1 MRLQMLKEHFETIMR
16 RFDAQD
22 ELLKTLADAPRGIAR
37 AERKPFWETYMP
49 SFRSTRDDVSS
60 SREDVTRRLELPE
73 IELIEPPEPCEPV
86 LSKAPARKGSQD
98 TSGAQYNMYQAQSAH
113 RKAMDQQDR
122 SSRAHG
128 EVMTENMGMYSE
140 LHNSLE
146 HKVKTSQRLVEKLQ
160 HRAHSV
166 ENSLQHTRQTLA
178 KLEEALIAKEAP
190 LTLCTWRMEQR
201 ERRPLREQVRDTAE
215 VCLEVEKATLVDAQ
229 RKLKD
234 FIKKTKAT
242 IHALETKLEELR
254 HDIQVKTQALSV
266 DELCLRTTSRSL
278 ETVSDRSTFMRPSGS
293 PSYASRPASQA
304 RRRTQGAQAA
314 RHEVSVH
321 ESARN
326 EVLRQQEALRLNQS
340 AVHREQAAK
349 ELRDEAVKLIQRTQR
364 SAEEAMQKSQ
374 KSMKERVN
382 ENQHVRRRLEQELRE
397 TCNQINMTKSTIHD
411 TKTQIKSLEEPME
424 LTSTC
429 ASWRKQR
436 AAREHIQDPVTTT
449 LQEHQMTLL
458 RCHEDLRQHHQNEKS
473 VLQDLQEKKEQLKED
488 LREKTCALH
497 IDLNCLTHE
506 ATCLNGKP
514 SPAISRQQLPK
525 AMKVDPT
532 FVPNPGHA
540 MIMQLPLTA
549 RISLM
554 GWIWTKEHKCR
565 GHSNEDQQMKNEAL
579 SAHATHVR
587 NMFHK
592 KDAVNVEMLG
602 RVPWRQRFRRMVEHP
617 LFDVFFAIV
626 VIVNAVFVG
635 IDVDSSIPDPTA
647 RPPSLEYAQYTF
659 AALFTME
666 LIFRFCAAGFYQQM
680 CSEDWMWT
688 LLDITVVASSLGEI
702 GVRLF
707 YAMQEQDEG
716 ANSFSGISSLKAF
729 RIIRLTRILKTAQL
743 VRIFRFVMALRTL
756 VQSVLHTLKALIWAM
771 MLLLL
776 IVYVFA
782 VLFAQTVNDHKV
794 DFDMSTERLR
804 DASIRYFGSLPYT
817 MLTLFMSIAG
827 GVSWEEPIFVLI
839 EISTWW
845 TGLYIFYI
853 AFTYFAVL
861 NVVTAVFCQSAIES
875 ASNDHATVVQ
885 NMLDNKES
893 HLQKLRELFS
903 KLGDESTGAITFGVF
918 EEKIRAPAVRDYFET
933 LGLDVWDPW
942 SFFKLLD
949 TDGGGSVEIEE
960 FFMGCL
966 RFSGQARAMDV
977 GKIIQDQ
984 SWILRNQGRRL
995 EFDAWNSGRPNPRIR
1010 RLWVA
1015 KPGFLRAFCK
1025 ICKLFNAPI
1034 TYGPCSSTFI
1044 TR

>member
-1 MRLQMLKEHFETIMR
+1 
-16 RFDAQD
+16 
-22 ELLKTLADAPRGIAR
+22 
-37 AERKPFWETYMP
+37 
-49 SFRSTRDDVSS
+49 
-60 SREDVTRRLELPE
+60 
-73 IELIEPPEPCEPV
+73 
-86 LSKAPARKGSQD
+86 
-98 TSGAQYNMYQAQSAH
+98 
-113 RKAMDQQDR
+113 
-122 SSRAHG
+122 
-128 EVMTENMGMYSE
+128 
-140 LHNSLE
+140 
-146 HKVKTSQRLVEKLQ
+146 
-160 HRAHSV
+160 
-166 ENSLQHTRQTLA
+166 
-178 KLEEALIAKEAP
+178 
-190 LTLCTWRMEQR
+190 
-201 ERRPLREQVRDTAE
+201 
-215 VCLEVEKATLVDAQ
+215 
-229 RKLKD
+229 
-234 FIKKTKAT
+234 
-242 IHALETKLEELR
+242 
-254 HDIQVKTQALSV
+254 
-266 DELCLRTTSRSL
+266 
-278 ETVSDRSTFMRPSGS
+278 
-293 PSYASRPASQA
+293 
-304 RRRTQGAQAA
+304 
-314 RHEVSVH
+314 
-321 ESARN
+321 
-326 EVLRQQEALRLNQS
+326 
-340 AVHREQAAK
+340 
-349 ELRDEAVKLIQRTQR
+349 
-364 SAEEAMQKSQ
+364 
-374 KSMKERVN
+374 
-382 ENQHVRRRLEQELRE
+382 
-397 TCNQINMTKSTIHD
+397 
-411 TKTQIKSLEEPME
+411 
-424 LTSTC
+424 
-429 ASWRKQR
+429 
-436 AAREHIQDPVTTT
+436 
-449 LQEHQMTLL
+449 
-458 RCHEDLRQHHQNEKS
+458 
-473 VLQDLQEKKEQLKED
+473 
-488 LREKTCALH
+488 
-497 IDLNCLTHE
+497 
-506 ATCLNGKP
+506 
-514 SPAISRQQLPK
+514 
-525 AMKVDPT
+525 
-532 FVPNPGHA
+532 
-540 MIMQLPLTA
+540 
-549 RISLM
+549 
-554 GWIWTKEHKCR
+554 
-565 GHSNEDQQMKNEAL
+565 
-579 SAHATHVR
+579 
-587 NMFHK
+587 
-592 KDAVNVEMLG
+592 
-602 RVPWRQRFRRMVEHP
+602 MVEHP

-707 YAMQEQDEG
+707 YAMQVLG
-716 ANSFSGISSLKAF
+716 LMFGMLRIHSSQF
-729 RIIRLTRILKTAQL
+729 PC
-743 VRIFRFVMALRTL
+743 RTL

-977 GKIIQDQ
+977 GKIIQD
-984 SWILRNQGRRL
+984 
-995 EFDAWNSGRPNPRIR
+995 
-1010 RLWVA
+1010 
-1015 KPGFLRAFCK
+1015 
-1025 ICKLFNAPI
+1025 
-1034 TYGPCSSTFI
+1034 
-1044 TR
+1044 